1 MRKKRPTTKAELIA
15 IHGEEWYEKA
25 LERSRKY
32 RHSEKG
38 KAKAKELTKKWREE
52 HPEYARDKMNEWV
65 RDNREKYNARCN
77 AYWKTH
83 GFSNTPEERRSY
95 VNKYNKDRKDD
106 PIYMYKKYLA
116 HRRLLIETN
125 STPEQAMELLKK
137 EAEEDHC
144 IELLDTEYAYER
156 FKNNCKY
163 GLVYGNIRIL
173 KFFYKLMQIKAATEQ
188 EFTEHEKEMI
198 KHFRTCD
205 FGKVNYQITYLKN
218 NWFFDLANIDMV
230 YIEDMMRNLKGKE
243 CLVSEEKYLE
253 MKGLTTEE

>member
-1 MRKKRPTTKAELIA
+1 MKKEEFIAKFGQKA
-15 IHGEEWYEKA
+15 YEKQ
-25 LERSRKY
+25 LEAARKY

-38 KAKAKELTKKWREE
+38 KARCKKLTEKWREE
-52 HPEYARDKMNEWV
+52 HPEYARNKMNIWIK
-65 RDNREKYNARCN
+65 DNREKYNARRRE
-77 AYWKTH
+77 YWKVH
-83 GFSNTPEERRSY
+83 GDSITPEEKRSY
-95 VNKYNKDRKDD
+95 MNEYNKDKKED
-106 PIYMYKKYLA
+106 PIYMYRKYLTY
-116 HRRLLIETN
+116 RRQFLGES

-144 IELLDTEYAYER
+144 IDLLDTEYAYER

-163 GLVYGNIRIL
+163 GLVYGNIIIL
-173 KFFYKLMQIKAATEQ
+173 KFFYKLMQIKVDTEQ

-218 NWFFDLANIDMV
+218 NWFFDLVNIDMV

-243 CLVSEEKYLE
+243 CLVSEEKYLK
-253 MKGLTTEE
+253 MKGLTTQE

>member
-1 MRKKRPTTKAELIA
+1 MKKEELIA
-15 IHGEEWYEKA
+15 LHGQEWYEKR
-25 LERSRKY
+25 LECSRKY

-38 KAKAKELTKKWREE
+38 KAKQRELTKKWHKE
-52 HPEYARDKMNEWV
+52 HPEYGRNKMNKWMK
-65 RDNREKYNARCN
+65 DNREKYNASRRE
-77 AYWKTH
+77 YWKAR
-83 GFSNTPEERRSY
+83 GDYMSPEQRCSY
-95 VNKYNKDRKDD
+95 VKDYVKGKKDD
-106 PIYMYKKYLA
+106 PIFMYRFYLA
-116 HRRLLIETN
+116 HRRKILGTS
-125 STPEQAMELLKK
+125 STPEQAIELLKK
-137 EAEEDHC
+137 EATEEHC

-173 KFFYKLMQIKAATEQ
+173 KFFYKLMQIKVATEQ

-230 YIEDMMRNLKGKE
+230 YIEDMIRNLKGKE

-253 MKGLTTEE
+253 MKALTTEE

>member
-1 MRKKRPTTKAELIA
+1 MTKEEIIA
-15 IHGEEWYEKA
+15 KFGQEAYEKR
-25 LERSRKY
+25 LEYSRKY
-32 RHSEKG
+32 RHTEKG
-38 KAKAKELTKKWREE
+38 KAKQKEFSKKWQEE
-52 HPEYARDKMNEWV
+52 HPEYARKKNNDWIKN
-65 RDNREKYNARCN
+65 NREKYNARRRE
-77 AYWKTH
+77 YWKTR
-83 GFSNTPEERRSY
+83 GDYMSPEQRCSY
-95 VNKYNKDRKDD
+95 VKDYVKGKKDD
-106 PIYMYKKYLA
+106 PIFMYRFYLA
-116 HRRLLIETN
+116 HRRKTLGTS
-125 STPEQAMELLKK
+125 STPEQAIELLKK

-144 IELLDTEYAYER
+144 IELLNTEYAYER

-218 NWFFDLANIDMV
+218 NWFFDIANIDMV

-243 CLVSEEKYLE
+243 CLVSEEKYIE
-253 MKGLTTEE
+253 MKGLTTQE